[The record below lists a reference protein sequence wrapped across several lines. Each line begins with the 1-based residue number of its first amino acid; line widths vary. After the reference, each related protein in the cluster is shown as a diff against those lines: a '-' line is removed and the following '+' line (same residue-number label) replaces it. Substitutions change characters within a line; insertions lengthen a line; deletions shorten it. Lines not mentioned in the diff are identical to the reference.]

1 MKKSD
6 DIPEF
11 VYTSGDYNKYLIQ
24 YEGDIESEIKGVPDL
39 YVSKINDKYAILTVK
54 NTEIGIGNEFKYI
67 KNLIIRN
74 NGNFD
79 SISFFKILDPYTL
92 QEITPLVATDFEY
105 IQGSDSINLK

>member
-39 YVSKINDKYAILTVK
+39 YVSKINDIQ
-54 NTEIGIGNEFKYI
+54 
-67 KNLIIRN
+67 KNLRCVN
-74 NGNFD
+74 
-79 SISFFKILDPYTL
+79 
-92 QEITPLVATDFEY
+92 
-105 IQGSDSINLK
+105 IQA